1 MKKLKGRAPRIA
13 HHGIYRYIGNTGNR
27 TREVYK
33 WDVREARGEF
43 RVKEAIREE
52 DAKEG
57 KGMEMLACL
66 WVERK
71 VKFKLKK
78 KKKDWGRFQ
87 MGQDFP
93 KKWKK

>member
-1 MKKLKGRAPRIA
+1 MKKLKGRAPRIG

-78 KKKDWGRFQ
+78 KKDWGRFQ